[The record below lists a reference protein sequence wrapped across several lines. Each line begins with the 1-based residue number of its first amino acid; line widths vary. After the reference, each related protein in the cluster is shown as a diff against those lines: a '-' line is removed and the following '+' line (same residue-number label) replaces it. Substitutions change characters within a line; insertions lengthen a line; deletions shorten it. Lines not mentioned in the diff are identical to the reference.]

1 MLKFYRFDE
10 IVTKSLLLHLGE
22 IESFRVRIPY
32 HISLVLPDMNKWI
45 LYLSW
50 RKIKKLTLTHKY
62 VTYRH
67 KLPPYFF
74 SCLDLTYLKLH
85 NFVLSAPLEFKGFL
99 NLYRLLLKGVE
110 FTDNCFE
117 RVISS
122 CPVLKTLSLHRC
134 FGIHH
139 FNITGSNLKRF
150 LIKDDEKFKSI
161 SLENASNLSE
171 VSVSLERVV
180 TGREGKPV
188 SDLGT
193 LVDTLPKVK
202 ILRLNGMF
210 LQLLDETPV
219 LPMLSPSS

>member
-1 MLKFYRFDE
+1 MIDICSIQFCRELDGFFVKEGTFFYMLKFYRFDE

-85 NFVLSAPLEFKGFL
+85 NFVLSAPLEF
-99 NLYRLLLKGVE
+99 
-110 FTDNCFE
+110 
-117 RVISS
+117 
-122 CPVLKTLSLHRC
+122 
-134 FGIHH
+134 
-139 FNITGSNLKRF
+139 
-150 LIKDDEKFKSI
+150 
-161 SLENASNLSE
+161 
-171 VSVSLERVV
+171 
-180 TGREGKPV
+180 
-188 SDLGT
+188 
-193 LVDTLPKVK
+193 
-202 ILRLNGMF
+202 
-210 LQLLDETPV
+210 
-219 LPMLSPSS
+219 